1 MRDLFLII
9 LFPIF
14 LYYGFRTPVVALYLW
29 FWTSMY
35 PLQNWLFGIAL
46 SLRFNMVFSLITMF
60 GYFFMKNKPAFKMS
74 GLFALVIIFT
84 LHSALGVAIYASYS
98 GMWNKFEI
106 FFKTILF
113 FIFTVLLLRKKEHF
127 EAILFYLCLALC
139 FFGVMEGLKVLLSGG
154 GHKIE
159 GITGPLGD
167 NNKVALGLNMTVP
180 LILYLMTQVKD
191 KYIKLALMGAAFCCI
206 MAVIGTASRGGFIGL
221 VFMSIYYWWKNG
233 KKLSIVFS
241 AILIAGLVIALMPA
255 SWFERMDSID
265 NDAEASPLTTRVTSW
280 KINYLAALDHPLV
293 GHGFNGTATKRVWI
307 NYVFDLDSLDWGI
320 DTPIPEIGYVA
331 HSIYFEVL
339 GNQGFVGLFLFLLII
354 FLTLTKISSLQRN
367 YYKKGTWER
376 ELLNAVKVSLVSY
389 CICGA
394 ALSAAYFELLY
405 FLIAVVLCLE
415 ITAKTSLNNKKLD
428 ENGIRVNVR
437 KTS

>member
-320 DTPIPEIGYVA
+320 DTPIPSIGYVA